1 MGDYLLL
8 SWLGTRRGLTVFIL
22 LVLMTAFSN
31 LYRLASNRGNDH
43 QPVVEAGNNLG
54 KNQTITSQSRREGD
68 RVNKDRHQ
76 RKPLKVLPPST
87 VGSPA
92 VTQQRGI
99 V

>member
-54 KNQTITSQSRREGD
+54 KNQSRRDGD
-68 RVNKDRHQ
+68 RVNKDRHPQ
-76 RKPLKVLPPST
+76 KPLRSVRP
-87 VGSPA
+87 
-92 VTQQRGI
+92 R
-99 V
+99 